1 MRLLDLHIDGFG
13 KFHDRSVTFEDGL
26 NIVYGKNEAGK
37 STLHTF
43 IRCMLFGLERG
54 RGRAS
59 RNDLYSR
66 YEPWQ
71 NKAAY
76 GGQLRL
82 EKNGIVYRIER
93 NFQKDQK
100 SLVIVNET
108 AGKEIEPTRSFMDS
122 LLGGLTETTYN
133 NTISIGQLK
142 SATDGGM
149 VAELRN
155 YIANM
160 NTSGNMA
167 LNITKATAYLKT
179 RRKEFERQLDPDA
192 ARNYTSLLGE
202 IRNIEREIA
211 APEYENQLK
220 AYQDM
225 RSQVKSLLAEKQEE
239 REALLQKIAK
249 GRQALSGAQ
258 FTDEASITAYRD
270 EAKNTYAEYCT
281 VKAASEKRSRT
292 VFAIIAF
299 VLGMVLGGGAALMA
313 LQSAGRLGTLFP
325 WLGLAGLSS
334 GSAGAL
340 SGGAGALSG
349 GGGALT
355 GGAGTIAGG
364 ASLLPL
370 VCAVLAL
377 LSAFTGIALLLK
389 NKSLKKETAMVS
401 KILQEIFSRHLGDS
415 AISDEAM
422 EAFEARMT
430 EFLRLS
436 KVLERSE
443 ASVQEQAAEIA
454 SLQERENTCD
464 DVISKQQRTQW
475 ELEKKL
481 DHLTHCKDQVEALKH
496 ILTENE
502 RIREEI
508 TAIDLALDTMT
519 ELSATIRDSFG
530 LYLNKTASDLIDG
543 ITGGIYNSMSVDENL
558 NIFMNTRTKL
568 VPVDQVS
575 SGTMD
580 QVYLALRLAAA
591 RLIQPEGDSM
601 PLIFDDSFVLYDDER
616 LRIAL
621 KWLAGAYSAQIIIFT
636 CHRREAQMLTAN
648 QIGYHLINM

>member
-13 KFHDRSVTFEDGL
+13 KFHDRSVKFENGM

-59 RNDLYSR
+59 KNDLYSR

-71 NKAAY
+71 NKAVY

-108 AGKEIEPTRSFMDS
+108 AGKEVEPTKSFMDS
-122 LLGGLTETTYN
+122 LLCGLTETSYN

-167 LNITKATAYLKT
+167 LNITKATAYLKVK
-179 RRKEFERQLDPDA
+179 RKEFERQLAPDA
-192 ARNYTSLLGE
+192 ARNYTTLLGE
-202 IRNIEREIA
+202 IRNIEKEISS
-211 APEYENQLK
+211 PEYENQLK

-258 FTDEASITAYRD
+258 FTDEASIIAYRD
-270 EAKNTYAEYCT
+270 EAAGTYNEYCT
-281 VKAASEKRSRT
+281 VKAASEKKTRSILAVAAFLLSILCGAGT
-292 VFAIIAF
+292 V
-299 VLGMVLGGGAALMA
+299 MMA
-313 LQSAGRLGTLFP
+313 LQNQEQFAWISRLF
-325 WLGLAGLSS
+325 SS
-334 GSAGAL
+334 D
-340 SGGAGALSG
+340 
-349 GGGALT
+349 T
-355 GGAGTIAGG
+355 GI
-364 ASLLPL
+364 LPL
-370 VCAVLAL
+370 FSGILAL
-377 LSAFTGIALLLK
+377 VFAVAGIALLLK
-389 NKSLKKETAMVS
+389 NKSLNKEVVMVS
-401 KILQEIFSRHLGDS
+401 KIMQEIFSRHLGDS
-415 AISDEAM
+415 TISDDAM
-422 EAFEARMT
+422 QAFEARME

-454 SLQERENTCD
+454 SLQERETTCE

-481 DHLTHCKDQVEALKH
+481 DHLTHCKDQVESLKR
-496 ILTENE
+496 ILSENE

-530 LYLNKTASDLIDG
+530 LYLNKTASDLITG
-543 ITGGIYNSMSVDENL
+543 ITGGIYDSMSVDENL

-568 VPVDQVS
+568 VPVEQVS

-580 QVYLALRLAAA
+580 QIYLALRLAAA
-591 RLIQPEGDSM
+591 RLIQPEGEQM

-616 LRIAL
+616 LRTAL
-621 KWLAGAYSAQIIIFT
+621 KWLTKAYNSQVIIFT
-636 CHRREAQMLTAN
+636 CHQREAQMMTTN
-648 QIGYHLINM
+648 QVGYHLITM

>member
-13 KFHDRSVTFEDGL
+13 KFHDRTVKFEDGM

-82 EKNGIVYRIER
+82 EKNGIIYRIER

-108 AGKEIEPTRSFMDS
+108 AGREMAPTKSFMDS

-167 LNITKATAYLKT
+167 LNITKATAYLKA
-179 RRKEFERQLDPDA
+179 RRKDFERQLDAEA

-202 IRNIEREIA
+202 IRNIEKEIA
-211 APEYENQLK
+211 SPEYENQLK

-225 RSQVKSLLAEKQEE
+225 RSQVKNLLMEKQEE

-270 EAKNTYAEYCT
+270 EAKNTYTEYCA
-281 VKAASEKRSRT
+281 VKAASEKKSRT
-292 VFAIIAF
+292 VFSMIAF
-299 VLGMVLGGGAALMA
+299 LLGIVLGGSAVVMTLRN
-313 LQSAGRLGTLFP
+313 AGRYGGQLPDAFLPSASNDAMTATIGSF
-325 WLGLAGLSS
+325 GSFGSYLA
-334 GSAGAL
+334 
-340 SGGAGALSG
+340 GGAG
-349 GGGALT
+349 
-355 GGAGTIAGG
+355 I
-364 ASLLPL
+364 LPM
-370 VCAVLAL
+370 VSAILAL
-377 LSAFTGIALLLK
+377 LFAITGIALLLK
-389 NKSLKKETAMVS
+389 NKSLKKEVAMVS

-422 EAFEARMT
+422 SAFEARMT

-436 KVLERSE
+436 QVLERSE
-443 ASVQEQAAEIA
+443 ASVAEQAAEIA
-454 SLQERENTCD
+454 SLQERETNCD

-481 DHLTHCKDQVEALKH
+481 DHLTHCKDQVEALKR

-591 RLIQPEGDSM
+591 RLIQSEGDHM

-616 LRIAL
+616 LRTAL

>member
-13 KFHDRSVTFEDGL
+13 KFHDRSVKFENGM

-59 RNDLYSR
+59 KNDLYSR
-66 YEPWQ
+66 YEPWH
-71 NKAAY
+71 NKAVY

-108 AGKEIEPTRSFMDS
+108 AGKEVEPTKGFMDS
-122 LLGGLTETTYN
+122 LLCGLTETSYN

-167 LNITKATAYLKT
+167 LNITKATAYLKVK
-179 RRKEFERQLDPDA
+179 RKEFERQLAPDA
-192 ARNYTSLLGE
+192 ARNYTTLLGE
-202 IRNIEREIA
+202 IRNIEKEISS
-211 APEYENQLK
+211 PEYENQLK

-258 FTDEASITAYRD
+258 FTDEASIIAYRD
-270 EAKNTYAEYCT
+270 EAAATYSEYCT
-281 VKAASEKRSRT
+281 VKAASEKKTRSILA
-292 VFAIIAF
+292 VAAF
-299 VLGMVLGGGAALMA
+299 ILSILCGAGAVMMA
-313 LQSAGRLGTLFP
+313 LQNQEQFAWISRFF
-325 WLGLAGLSS
+325 SS
-334 GSAGAL
+334 D
-340 SGGAGALSG
+340 
-349 GGGALT
+349 T
-355 GGAGTIAGG
+355 GI
-364 ASLLPL
+364 LPL
-370 VCAVLAL
+370 FSGILAL
-377 LSAFTGIALLLK
+377 AFAVSGIALLLK
-389 NKSLKKETAMVS
+389 NKSLNKEVVMVS
-401 KILQEIFSRHLGDS
+401 KIMQEIFSRHLGDS
-415 AISDEAM
+415 TISEDAM
-422 EAFEARMT
+422 QAFESRME

-443 ASVQEQAAEIA
+443 ASVLEQAAEIA
-454 SLQERENTCD
+454 SLQERETTCD

-481 DHLTHCKDQVEALKH
+481 DHLTHCKDQVESLKR
-496 ILTENE
+496 ILSENE

-530 LYLNKTASDLIDG
+530 LYLNKTASDLITG
-543 ITGGIYNSMSVDENL
+543 ITGGIYDSMSVDENL

-568 VPVDQVS
+568 VPVEQVS

-591 RLIQPEGDSM
+591 RLIQPEGEQM

-616 LRIAL
+616 LRTSL
-621 KWLAGAYSAQIIIFT
+621 KWLTQAYDSQIIIFT
-636 CHRREAQMLTAN
+636 CHQREAQMMTAN
-648 QIGYHLINM
+648 QVGYHLITM